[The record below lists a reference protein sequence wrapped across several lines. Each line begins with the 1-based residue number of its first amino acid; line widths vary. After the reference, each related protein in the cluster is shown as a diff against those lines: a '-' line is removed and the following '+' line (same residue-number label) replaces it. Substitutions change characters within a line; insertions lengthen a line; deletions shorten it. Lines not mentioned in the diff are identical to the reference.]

1 MRRMGML
8 RGVVISLIGWMA
20 GCAAVTPL
28 PPDPSSP
35 FFSAELI
42 PTAGDAYSHTSSIMA
57 LPDGALLVAWGSGSR
72 ELGSDTRIVMARR
85 GTGAAEW
92 DSPVVVADKAEFADA
107 NCVLYQDDLG
117 RLRLL
122 HSEMF
127 GEQFCTSS
135 VVEQTSDDGGVTWTA
150 PRAAISAI
158 CTLLRNKP
166 IELRDGRWL
175 LPAYVEATYE
185 SQFFVSF
192 NRGDDWLPLSAPQL
206 TLQYGNL
213 QPAVVQRTDGSLFAL
228 MRSSGGAGFSWQAMS
243 LAGFQWWFAPL
254 EALPNPGSGLDMIRL
269 SSGHYIVAYND
280 SASQRSPLSVALSAD
295 EGRTWSRGRV
305 IDDAPGQVS
314 YPSLAEGPDGTIHCS
329 YSFQIEAIKHAA
341 FNRAWVEAE

>member
-1 MRRMGML
+1 MRG
-8 RGVVISLIGWMA
+8 RGFILFGWLLFA
-20 GCAAVTPL
+20 SACGTITPL
-28 PPDPSSP
+28 PPDPSLP

-42 PTAGDAYSHTSSIMA
+42 PTAGDAYSHTSSIVV
-57 LPDGALLVAWGSGSR
+57 LPDGGILVAWGSGSR
-72 ELGSDTRIVMARR
+72 ELATDTRIVMARR
-85 GTGAAEW
+85 AAGAAAW
-92 DSPVVVADKAEFADA
+92 DSPIVVADKPDFADA
-107 NCVLYQDDLG
+107 NCMMYSDDVG

-127 GEQFCTSS
+127 GATFCESS
-135 VVEQTSDDGGVTWTA
+135 VVEQTSDDGGLTWTP
-150 PRAAISAI
+150 PRTAVPAV

-228 MRSSGGAGFSWQAMS
+228 MRSSGGAGFSWQAIS
-243 LAGFQWWFAPL
+243 IAGFQWWFAPL

-269 SSGHYIVAYND
+269 SSGHYVVAYND
-280 SASQRSPLSVALSAD
+280 SATDRSPLSVALSAD

-305 IDDAPGQVS
+305 IDTATGQVS
-314 YPSLAEGPDGTIHCS
+314 YPSLAEAPDGMIHCS
-329 YSFQIEAIKHAA
+329 YSFEISAIKHAA
-341 FNRAWVEAE
+341 FNRAWIEAD